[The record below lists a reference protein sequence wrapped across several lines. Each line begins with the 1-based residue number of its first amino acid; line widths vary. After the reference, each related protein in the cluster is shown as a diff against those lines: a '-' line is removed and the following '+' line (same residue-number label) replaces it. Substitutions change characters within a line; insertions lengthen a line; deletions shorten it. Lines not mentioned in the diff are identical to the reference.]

1 MKYRIAPSLHKT
13 LSFGVLH
20 LVIAVAVGY
29 LLTGSFVLATTLA
42 LVEPAVNTVA
52 HFFFDRW
59 WERGRGAKQQ
69 TAAVP
74 AAAAV

>member
-20 LVIAVAVGY
+20 LVIAVTVGY

-59 WERGRGAKQQ
+59 WERGRSANRS
-69 TAAVP
+69 
-74 AAAAV
+74 AAAAA